1 MNKRTTTKTTKDPI
15 NVTPFLMGSYSGSN
29 EDFGS
34 VGLGGGNRF
43 FNVNASKSFYR
54 GGMGSNYD
62 ASINI
67 PINKSTLTV
76 GGNINT
82 ENTGSFNYGV
92 NVGATIPIALKTKKK
107 KKL

>member
-1 MNKRTTTKTTKDPI
+1 MNKRTTKKTTKDPI
-15 NVTPFLMGSYSGSN
+15 NVTPSLMGLYSGSN

-34 VGLGGGNRF
+34 VGLGVGNSM

-67 PINKSTLTV
+67 PINKSTLTI

-82 ENTGSFNYGV
+82 DNTGSFNYGV
-92 NVGATIPIALKTKKK
+92 NVGATIPITLKIKKK

>member
-1 MNKRTTTKTTKDPI
+1 MNKRTTKKTTKDPI
-15 NVTPFLMGSYSGSN
+15 NVTPSLMGLYSGSN

-34 VGLGGGNRF
+34 VGLGVGNSM

-67 PINKSTLTV
+67 PIKKSTLTI

-82 ENTGSFNYGV
+82 DNTGSFNYGV
-92 NVGATIPIALKTKKK
+92 NVGATIPITLKIKKK

>member
-1 MNKRTTTKTTKDPI
+1 MNKRTTKKTTDDPI
-15 NVTPFLMGSYSGSN
+15 NVTPSLMGSYSN
-29 EDFGS
+29 NNQDFGS
-34 VGLGGGNRF
+34 VGLGVGNRM

-67 PINKSTLTV
+67 PIKKSTLTI

-82 ENTGSFNYGV
+82 DNTSSFTYGV
-92 NVGATIPIALKTKKK
+92 NVGATIPITLKTKKK